1 MVGGGGLEVE
11 GYIPLIGLEGCD
23 ASNDWITGLW
33 CIDGIGLCDL
43 NEFVGACDGSCSG
56 GYEVLVL
63 LDGLHML
70 IVVVVII
77 VTVVVGIRGCENGG
91 LLLSIVVLLDVFKV
105 CSMATKE

>member
-1 MVGGGGLEVE
+1 M
-11 GYIPLIGLEGCD
+11 IGLEGCD

-63 LDGLHML
+63 LDRLHVF
-70 IVVVVII
+70 VVVIII
-77 VTVVVGIRGCENGG
+77 VTVVVVICGCENGG